1 MNENDESIKSSKNLD
16 ARSGYERMV
25 REEWTASSTVDA
37 WRKWSEKLAVH
48 TQPLTQAILDFA
60 ELKPGMTVLDLAS
73 GAGEPALSVAKCV
86 APTGHVTATD
96 LSPQM
101 LQIAEHNA
109 RQVGLNNMSFQQAD
123 AHHLPFADE
132 SFDRVTCRIGVM
144 YFWDCQRALEEIRRV
159 LKPDGI
165 AVLVAWGPI
174 EQSQFTT
181 ALLGPFMKRKEMPEP
196 PPDAPQP
203 MRFAAPGSLSSA
215 LSQAGFR
222 SVSEETRVKE
232 MAWPG
237 TPEELFQHVYE
248 VAVPLQPYIDSF
260 STEDREAAIGEVIAE
275 YTKNWDGKYT
285 RAQGAINVVS
295 GMR

>member
-1 MNENDESIKSSKNLD
+1 MDDKNHNM
-16 ARSGYERMV
+16 GYENLV

-48 TQPLTQAILDFA
+48 TRPLTEAILDFA
-60 ELKPGMTVLDLAS
+60 KLEPGLHVLDLAS
-73 GAGEPALSVAKCV
+73 GAGEPSLSIAKSV
-86 APTGHVTATD
+86 DPEGHVTATD
-96 LSPQM
+96 LSSEM
-101 LQIAEHNA
+101 LRIAENNA
-109 RQVGLNNMSFQQAD
+109 QRAELVNIKFQQAD
-123 AHHLPFADE
+123 AHHLPFDDE

-159 LKPDGI
+159 LKPEGI
-165 AVLVAWGPI
+165 AALVAWGPV
-174 EQSQFTT
+174 EQSPFTT
-181 ALLGPFMKRKEMPEP
+181 ALLGPFMKRKEMPSP

-215 LSQAGFR
+215 LSQAGFQ
-222 SVSEETRVKE
+222 SVLEETRINE

-237 TPEELFQHVYE
+237 PPEELFQHVYE

-260 STEDREAAIGEVIAE
+260 STEEREAAVSEVVSE
-275 YTKNWDGKYT
+275 YAKNWDGTHT

-295 GMR
+295 GIR